1 MVLITFNKNNNDL
14 ANLIDRMDLLSVKEL
29 SEINEKA
36 KERIN
41 NEYTWKK
48 IIDKYERLFF
58 NL

>member
-41 NEYTWKK
+41 NEYHWKK
-48 IIDKYERLFF
+48 IVDKYERLFF

>member
-14 ANLIDRMDLLSVKEL
+14 ANLIDKMDLLSVKEL

-48 IIDKYERLFF
+48 IVDKYERLFL